1 MDIQPTRTIDLEKNE
16 LRQIT
21 VPNKQGYK
29 QKKIYKHLKIT
40 AKNKDIDKI
49 MSRSPINNKQNNYA
63 NVFSNNL
70 DYNDINYNINNYR
83 LNKINQIISNSNINI
98 ISNYNNLDNLNK
110 TPKSNFKNSNLMNFE
125 TEILKKEKFREN
137 SEIKI
142 INLNGNLNPN
152 NINRQANYI
161 NFNINKGIKVVSP
174 QININNAIRP
184 NHSFNDSSN
193 ILFLSGKNTVPKN
206 RVLNANN
213 LKNYII
219 NSMNKKALS
228 SSLNVQI
235 NRLKQNNNQEQ
246 EVLSGLVIYPENELM
261 RKTNSNAIL
270 KDKFN
275 FNEIEIEKID
285 IKKMIKQKFE
295 QEKNLINKKKNN
307 LYQYLILKGN
317 ASYLV
322 KNCMAHRV
330 NWIPVENPPENCN
343 SFNFKW
349 KELSYGI
356 DYNSLNRNPGMK
368 QIVNHFENH
377 YAISNKAN
385 MFINL
390 MKYCEQRKISVFK
403 YVPFTI
409 VFKIKDRRKIKNKD
423 KQSRWLEKLEKLK
436 DFIQNIEKSV
446 KNYSEIGKFYSDEEY
461 IKDKEK
467 RNEFERIQMI
477 KMNRRKKAKEL
488 EESTDSEKE
497 KEKNSKNEMDKELEK
512 DVKIK
517 EEKYN
522 GKFKVYSDIFPRLK
536 ITDKLPTRYKTG
548 EEKEK
553 DKAADRRIGNNTL
566 IEVPNTHYKGKNMWV
581 LKAVNL
587 NRGMCIKVVNSFEQM
602 EKVIKRFKNGVDY
615 RFTVEEIEEEKHQ
628 ENNLSEEET
637 TNSNNN
643 NNLAQQNEK
652 EIGKGK
658 EEISKKEIIKSEE
671 IKNKN
676 ENNSDNKKG
685 KEEEKEEK
693 IYNCTKI
700 LIQKYIENPLL
711 YKGRK
716 CDIRIWVLLTH
727 QMKVFLF
734 KEGHLKTCSVE
745 YDLNSN
751 NAFTHITNYSFQK
764 YNSNFQKFEKG
775 NEVPFYEFQK
785 FIDKEYPEKNY
796 KLKKDLMKQ
805 IKEIIS
811 LTMRSGKDKIN
822 KNGRS
827 HQFEIFGYDFMLDS
841 DFNVFL
847 IEINTNPGLEISSP
861 WIQIVVPRMLD
872 DALRLTVD
880 KVFEPM
886 YDFNKNYKG
895 NYTEEQKK
903 LLNDSKIN
911 FDFNAVDFD
920 MSKKSSSI
928 LSSSM
933 KSNTLSKQEANKNNI
948 FNINLDLD
956 EIDKKIIKSNFKE
969 KEKENDKDIEI
980 KNKQENEVYKDIN
993 NNKNKNIQSE
1003 NENLK
1008 AKGNKDEKSI
1018 KNNNKDKDK
1027 DKKGTV
1033 KQMKDEKYKKY
1044 ISPFPVPGYSL
1055 DENLW
1060 EFVCDLNTKDPF
1072 EINNEKETINNK
1084 DRETYTG
1091 IRHLLKKKEKRNKGE
1106 KGVSKKT
1113 NKGKKNK
1120 NKKIN
1125 K

>member
-1 MDIQPTRTIDLEKNE
+1 
-16 LRQIT
+16 
-21 VPNKQGYK
+21 
-29 QKKIYKHLKIT
+29 
-40 AKNKDIDKI
+40 
-49 MSRSPINNKQNNYA
+49 
-63 NVFSNNL
+63 L

-98 ISNYNNLDNLNK
+98 INNYSNLEYLNK
-110 TPKSNFKNSNLMNFE
+110 TPKSNYKNVGLMNFE
-125 TEILKKEKFREN
+125 TEIIKNEKYKENQEN
-137 SEIKI
+137 KI
-142 INLNGNLNPN
+142 MNKNSNLNPN
-152 NINRQANYI
+152 NINRQLNYI
-161 NFNINKGIKVVSP
+161 NFNINKGIKVINP
-174 QININNAIRP
+174 QFNINNAIRP
-184 NHSFNDSSN
+184 NNSFNDSSN
-193 ILFLSGKNTVPKN
+193 ILFLNGKNTIPKN
-206 RVLNANN
+206 RALNANN

-219 NSMNKKALS
+219 NSMNKRSLS

-235 NRLKQNNNQEQ
+235 NRLKQDYNQEL
-246 EVLSGLVIYPENELM
+246 LSGLVIYPESELM
-261 RKTNSNAIL
+261 KKTNNNGIF
-270 KDKFN
+270 KDKFEL
-275 FNEIEIEKID
+275 NEIEIEKID
-285 IKKMIKQKFE
+285 IKKMIKDKF
-295 QEKNLINKKKNN
+295 QREKDLLNKKKNN

-322 KNCMAHRV
+322 KYCMAHRV
-330 NWIPVENPPENCN
+330 NWIPVENPLENCN

-377 YAISNKAN
+377 YVISNKAN

-446 KNYSEIGKFYSDEEY
+446 KNYNEIGKFYTDEEY

-467 RNEFERIQMI
+467 RNEFERMQMI
-477 KMNRRKKAKEL
+477 KMNRRKKAKEQ
-488 EESTDSEKE
+488 EDSDDSEKG
-497 KEKNSKNEMDKELEK
+497 KEKNKNKNNKNEMDKELEK
-512 DVKIK
+512 EIKIK

-536 ITDKLPTRYKTG
+536 ITDKLPSRYKTG

-553 DKAADRRIGNNTL
+553 DKTIYRTIGNNTL
-566 IEVPNTHYKGKNMWV
+566 IEVPNTHFKGKNMWV

-602 EKVIKRFKNGVDY
+602 EKVINRFKNGVDY

-643 NNLAQQNEK
+643 NKLSEQKEK
-652 EIGKGK
+652 E
-658 EEISKKEIIKSEE
+658 EVTKKEMIKSEE
-671 IKNKN
+671 IKNKS
-676 ENNSDNKKG
+676 ENNSDSKKG

-745 YDLNSN
+745 YDLDSK

-796 KLKKDLMKQ
+796 KLKRDLMKK

-880 KVFEPM
+880 KVFEPI

-895 NYTEEQKK
+895 NYNEEQKK
-903 LLNDSKIN
+903 LLNDTKIN
-911 FDFNAVDFD
+911 YDFNAVDFD

-933 KSNTLSKQEANKNNI
+933 KLNTLSQKEANKNSI

-956 EIDKKIIKSNFKE
+956 EVDKKIIKANIK
-969 KEKENDKDIEI
+969 DKDKNQEI
-980 KNKQENEVYKDIN
+980 QNKQENEGNKDIN
-993 NNKNKNIQSE
+993 NNKNKIIKNE
-1003 NENLK
+1003 NENSK
-1008 AKGNKDEKSI
+1008 TKENKDDKII
-1018 KNNNKDKDK
+1018 KNNIKDK
-1027 DKKGTV
+1027 DKKGTL
-1033 KQMKDEKYKKY
+1033 KQMKDEKTKKY
-1044 ISPFPVPGYSL
+1044 KSPFPVPGYSL

-1084 DRETYTG
+1084 DREIYTG
-1091 IRHLLKKKEKRNKGE
+1091 IRHLLKKKEKRNKGD
-1106 KGVSKKT
+1106 KGVSKRI
-1113 NKGKKNK
+1113 NKGKKNN
-1120 NKKIN
+1120 NKKSN

>member
-1 MDIQPTRTIDLEKNE
+1 MDIQPVRTIDLEKNE
-16 LRQIT
+16 LRQVT

-49 MSRSPINNKQNNYA
+49 MSPSPINNKQNNYT
-63 NVFSNNL
+63 NKFLSNNL

-98 ISNYNNLDNLNK
+98 INNYSNLEYLNK
-110 TPKSNFKNSNLMNFE
+110 TPKSNYKNVGLMNFE
-125 TEILKKEKFREN
+125 TEIIKNEKYKENQEN
-137 SEIKI
+137 KI
-142 INLNGNLNPN
+142 MNKNSNLNPN
-152 NINRQANYI
+152 NINRQLNYI
-161 NFNINKGIKVVSP
+161 NFNINKGIKVINP
-174 QININNAIRP
+174 QFNINNAIRP
-184 NHSFNDSSN
+184 NNSFNDSSN
-193 ILFLSGKNTVPKN
+193 ILFLNGKNTIPKN
-206 RVLNANN
+206 RALNANN

-219 NSMNKKALS
+219 NSMNKRSLS

-235 NRLKQNNNQEQ
+235 NRLKQDYNQEL
-246 EVLSGLVIYPENELM
+246 LSGLVIYPESELM
-261 RKTNSNAIL
+261 KKTNNNGIF
-270 KDKFN
+270 KDKFEL
-275 FNEIEIEKID
+275 NEIEIEKID
-285 IKKMIKQKFE
+285 IKKMIKDKF
-295 QEKNLINKKKNN
+295 QREKDLLNKKKNN

-322 KNCMAHRV
+322 KYCMAHRV
-330 NWIPVENPPENCN
+330 NWIPVENPLENCN

-377 YAISNKAN
+377 YVISNKAN

-446 KNYSEIGKFYSDEEY
+446 KNYNEIGKFYTDEEY
-461 IKDKEK
+461 IKDKQK
-467 RNEFERIQMI
+467 RNEFERMQMI
-477 KMNRRKKAKEL
+477 KMNRRKKAKEQ
-488 EESTDSEKE
+488 EDSDDSEKG
-497 KEKNSKNEMDKELEK
+497 KEKNKNNKNEMDKELEK
-512 DVKIK
+512 EIKIK

-536 ITDKLPTRYKTG
+536 ITDKLPSRYKTG

-553 DKAADRRIGNNTL
+553 DKTIYRTIGNNTL
-566 IEVPNTHYKGKNMWV
+566 IEVPNTHFKGKNIWV

-602 EKVIKRFKNGVDY
+602 EKVINRFKNGVDY

-643 NNLAQQNEK
+643 NKLSEQKEK
-652 EIGKGK
+652 E
-658 EEISKKEIIKSEE
+658 EVTKKEMIKSEE
-671 IKNKN
+671 IKNKS
-676 ENNSDNKKG
+676 ENNSDSKKG

-745 YDLNSN
+745 YDLDSK

-785 FIDKEYPEKNY
+785 FIDDNYPEKNY
-796 KLKKDLMKQ
+796 KLNIDLMEK
-805 IKEIIS
+805 IKEIIFI
-811 LTMRSGKDKIN
+811 TMRSGKDKIN

-880 KVFEPM
+880 KVFEPI

-903 LLNDSKIN
+903 LLNDTKIN
-911 FDFNAVDFD
+911 YDFNAVDFD

-933 KSNTLSKQEANKNNI
+933 KLNTLSQKEANKNSI

-956 EIDKKIIKSNFKE
+956 EVDKKIIKANIK
-969 KEKENDKDIEI
+969 DKDKNQEI
-980 KNKQENEVYKDIN
+980 QNKQENEGNKDIN
-993 NNKNKNIQSE
+993 NNKNKIIKNE
-1003 NENLK
+1003 NENSK
-1008 AKGNKDEKSI
+1008 TKENKDDKII
-1018 KNNNKDKDK
+1018 KNNIKDK
-1027 DKKGTV
+1027 DKKGTL
-1033 KQMKDEKYKKY
+1033 KQMKDEKTKKY
-1044 ISPFPVPGYSL
+1044 KSPFPVPGYSL

-1084 DRETYTG
+1084 DREIYTG
-1091 IRHLLKKKEKRNKGE
+1091 IRHLLKKKEKRNKGD
-1106 KGVSKKT
+1106 KGVSKRI
-1113 NKGKKNK
+1113 NKGKKNN
-1120 NKKIN
+1120 NKKSN

>member
-643 NNLAQQNEK
+643 NNLAQPNEK

>member
-1 MDIQPTRTIDLEKNE
+1 MDIQPVRTIDLEKNE
-16 LRQIT
+16 LRQVT

-49 MSRSPINNKQNNYA
+49 MSPSPINNKQNNYT
-63 NVFSNNL
+63 NKFLSNNL

-98 ISNYNNLDNLNK
+98 INNYSNLEYLNK
-110 TPKSNFKNSNLMNFE
+110 TPKSNYKNVGLMNFE
-125 TEILKKEKFREN
+125 TEIIKNEKYKENQEN
-137 SEIKI
+137 KI
-142 INLNGNLNPN
+142 MNKNSNLNPN
-152 NINRQANYI
+152 NINRQLNYI
-161 NFNINKGIKVVSP
+161 NFNINKGIKVINP
-174 QININNAIRP
+174 QFNINNAIRP
-184 NHSFNDSSN
+184 NNSFNDSSN
-193 ILFLSGKNTVPKN
+193 ILFLNGKNTIPKN
-206 RVLNANN
+206 RALNANN

-219 NSMNKKALS
+219 NSMNKRSLS

-235 NRLKQNNNQEQ
+235 NRLKQDYNQEL
-246 EVLSGLVIYPENELM
+246 LSGLVIYPESELM
-261 RKTNSNAIL
+261 KKTNNNGIF
-270 KDKFN
+270 KDKFEL
-275 FNEIEIEKID
+275 NEIEIEKID
-285 IKKMIKQKFE
+285 IKKMIKDKF
-295 QEKNLINKKKNN
+295 QREKDLLNKKKNN

-322 KNCMAHRV
+322 KYCMAHRV
-330 NWIPVENPPENCN
+330 NWIPVENPLENCN

-377 YAISNKAN
+377 YVISNKAN

-446 KNYSEIGKFYSDEEY
+446 KNYNEIGKFYTDEEY

-467 RNEFERIQMI
+467 RNEFERMQMI
-477 KMNRRKKAKEL
+477 KMNRRKKAKEQ
-488 EESTDSEKE
+488 EDSNDSEKG
-497 KEKNSKNEMDKELEK
+497 KEKNKNKNNKNEMDKELEK
-512 DVKIK
+512 VIKIK

-536 ITDKLPTRYKTG
+536 ITDKLPSRYKTG

-553 DKAADRRIGNNTL
+553 DKTIYRTIGNNTL
-566 IEVPNTHYKGKNMWV
+566 IEVPNTHFKGKNMWV

-602 EKVIKRFKNGVDY
+602 EKVINRFKNGVDY

-643 NNLAQQNEK
+643 NKLSEQKEK
-652 EIGKGK
+652 E
-658 EEISKKEIIKSEE
+658 EVTKKEMIKSEE
-671 IKNKN
+671 IKNKS
-676 ENNSDNKKG
+676 ENNSDSKKG

-745 YDLNSN
+745 YDLDSK

-796 KLKKDLMKQ
+796 KLKRDLMKK

-880 KVFEPM
+880 KVFEPI

-895 NYTEEQKK
+895 NYNEEQKK
-903 LLNDSKIN
+903 LLNDTKIN
-911 FDFNAVDFD
+911 YDFNAVDFD
-920 MSKKSSSI
+920 MCKKSSSI

-933 KSNTLSKQEANKNNI
+933 KLNTLSQKEANKNSI

-956 EIDKKIIKSNFKE
+956 EVDKKIIKANIK
-969 KEKENDKDIEI
+969 DKDKNQEI
-980 KNKQENEVYKDIN
+980 QNKQENEGNKDNN
-993 NNKNKNIQSE
+993 NNKNKIIKNE
-1003 NENLK
+1003 NENSK
-1008 AKGNKDEKSI
+1008 TKENKDDKII
-1018 KNNNKDKDK
+1018 KNNIKDK
-1027 DKKGTV
+1027 DKKGTL
-1033 KQMKDEKYKKY
+1033 KQMKDEKTKKY
-1044 ISPFPVPGYSL
+1044 KSPFPVPGYSL

-1084 DRETYTG
+1084 DREIYTG
-1091 IRHLLKKKEKRNKGE
+1091 IRHLLKKKEKRIKGD
-1106 KGVSKKT
+1106 KGVSKRI
-1113 NKGKKNK
+1113 NKGKKNN
-1120 NKKIN
+1120 NKKSN

>member
-1 MDIQPTRTIDLEKNE
+1 MDIQPVRTIDLEKNE
-16 LRQIT
+16 LRQVT

-49 MSRSPINNKQNNYA
+49 MSPSPINNKQNNYT
-63 NVFSNNL
+63 NKFLSNNL

-98 ISNYNNLDNLNK
+98 INNYSNLEYLNK
-110 TPKSNFKNSNLMNFE
+110 TPKSNYKNVGLMNFE
-125 TEILKKEKFREN
+125 TEIIKNEKYKENQEN
-137 SEIKI
+137 KI
-142 INLNGNLNPN
+142 MNKNSNLNPN
-152 NINRQANYI
+152 NINRQLNYI
-161 NFNINKGIKVVSP
+161 NFNINKGIKVINP
-174 QININNAIRP
+174 QFNINNAIRP
-184 NHSFNDSSN
+184 NNSFNDSSN
-193 ILFLSGKNTVPKN
+193 ILFLNGKNTIPKN
-206 RVLNANN
+206 RALNANN

-219 NSMNKKALS
+219 NSMNKRSLS

-235 NRLKQNNNQEQ
+235 NRLKQDYNQEL
-246 EVLSGLVIYPENELM
+246 LSGLVIYPESELM
-261 RKTNSNAIL
+261 KKTNNNGIF
-270 KDKFN
+270 KDKFEL
-275 FNEIEIEKID
+275 NEIEIEKID
-285 IKKMIKQKFE
+285 IKKMIKDKF
-295 QEKNLINKKKNN
+295 QREKDLLNKKKNN

-322 KNCMAHRV
+322 KYCMAHRV
-330 NWIPVENPPENCN
+330 NWIPVENPLENCN

-377 YAISNKAN
+377 YVISNKAN

-446 KNYSEIGKFYSDEEY
+446 KNYNEIGKFYTDEEY

-467 RNEFERIQMI
+467 RNEFERMQMI
-477 KMNRRKKAKEL
+477 KMNRRKKAKEQ
-488 EESTDSEKE
+488 EDSDDSEKG
-497 KEKNSKNEMDKELEK
+497 KEKNKNKNNKNEMDKELEK
-512 DVKIK
+512 EIKIK

-536 ITDKLPTRYKTG
+536 ITDKLPSRYKTG

-553 DKAADRRIGNNTL
+553 DKTIYRTIGNNTL
-566 IEVPNTHYKGKNMWV
+566 IEVPNTHFKGKNMWV

-602 EKVIKRFKNGVDY
+602 EKVINRFKNGVDY

-643 NNLAQQNEK
+643 NKLSEQKEK
-652 EIGKGK
+652 E
-658 EEISKKEIIKSEE
+658 EVTKKEMIKSEE
-671 IKNKN
+671 IKNKS
-676 ENNSDNKKG
+676 ENNSDSKKG

-745 YDLNSN
+745 YDLDSK

-796 KLKKDLMKQ
+796 KLKRDLMKK

-861 WIQIVVPRMLD
+861 WIQIIVPRMLD

-880 KVFEPM
+880 KVFEPI

-895 NYTEEQKK
+895 NYNEEQKK
-903 LLNDSKIN
+903 LLNDTKIN
-911 FDFNAVDFD
+911 YDFNAVDFD

-933 KSNTLSKQEANKNNI
+933 KLNTLSQKEANKNSI

-956 EIDKKIIKSNFKE
+956 EVDKKIIKANIK
-969 KEKENDKDIEI
+969 DKDKNQEI
-980 KNKQENEVYKDIN
+980 QNKQENEVNKDIN
-993 NNKNKNIQSE
+993 NNKNKIIKNE
-1003 NENLK
+1003 NENSK
-1008 AKGNKDEKSI
+1008 TKENKDDKII
-1018 KNNNKDKDK
+1018 KNNIKDK
-1027 DKKGTV
+1027 DKKGTL
-1033 KQMKDEKYKKY
+1033 KQMKDEKTKKY
-1044 ISPFPVPGYSL
+1044 KSPFPVPGYSL

-1084 DRETYTG
+1084 DREIYTG
-1091 IRHLLKKKEKRNKGE
+1091 IRHLLKKKEKRNKGD
-1106 KGVSKKT
+1106 KGVSKRI
-1113 NKGKKNK
+1113 NKGKKNN
-1120 NKKIN
+1120 NKKSN

>member
-184 NHSFNDSSN
+184 YHSFNDSSN

-261 RKTNSNAIL
+261 KKTNSNAIL

-602 EKVIKRFKNGVDY
+602 EKVINRFKNGVDY

-643 NNLAQQNEK
+643 NNLAQPNEK

>member
-1 MDIQPTRTIDLEKNE
+1 MDIQPVRTIDLEKNE
-16 LRQIT
+16 LRQVT

-49 MSRSPINNKQNNYA
+49 MSPSPINNKQNNYT
-63 NVFSNNL
+63 NKFLSNNL

-98 ISNYNNLDNLNK
+98 INNYSNLEYLNK
-110 TPKSNFKNSNLMNFE
+110 TPKSNYKNVGLMNFE
-125 TEILKKEKFREN
+125 TEIIKNEKYKENQEN
-137 SEIKI
+137 KI
-142 INLNGNLNPN
+142 MNKNSNLNPN
-152 NINRQANYI
+152 NINRQLNYI
-161 NFNINKGIKVVSP
+161 NFNINKGIKVINP
-174 QININNAIRP
+174 QFNINNAIRP
-184 NHSFNDSSN
+184 NNSFNDSSN
-193 ILFLSGKNTVPKN
+193 ILFLNGKNTIPKN
-206 RVLNANN
+206 RALNANN

-219 NSMNKKALS
+219 NSMNKRSLS

-235 NRLKQNNNQEQ
+235 NRLKQDYNQEL
-246 EVLSGLVIYPENELM
+246 LSGLVIYPESELM
-261 RKTNSNAIL
+261 KKTNNNGIF
-270 KDKFN
+270 KDKFEL
-275 FNEIEIEKID
+275 NEIEIEKID
-285 IKKMIKQKFE
+285 IKKMIKDKF
-295 QEKNLINKKKNN
+295 QREKDLLNKKKNN

-322 KNCMAHRV
+322 KYCMAHRV
-330 NWIPVENPPENCN
+330 NWIPVENPLENCN

-377 YAISNKAN
+377 YVISNKAN

-446 KNYSEIGKFYSDEEY
+446 KNYNEIGKFYTDEEY

-467 RNEFERIQMI
+467 RNEFERMQMI
-477 KMNRRKKAKEL
+477 KMNRRKKAKEQ
-488 EESTDSEKE
+488 EDSDDSEKG
-497 KEKNSKNEMDKELEK
+497 KEKNKNKNNKNEMDKELEK
-512 DVKIK
+512 EIKIK

-522 GKFKVYSDIFPRLK
+522 GKFKVYSEIFPRLK
-536 ITDKLPTRYKTG
+536 ITDKLPSRYKTG

-553 DKAADRRIGNNTL
+553 DKTIYRTIGNNTL
-566 IEVPNTHYKGKNMWV
+566 IEVPNTHFKGKNMWV

-602 EKVIKRFKNGVDY
+602 EKVINRFKNGVDY

-643 NNLAQQNEK
+643 NKLSEQKEK
-652 EIGKGK
+652 E
-658 EEISKKEIIKSEE
+658 EVTKKEMIKSEE
-671 IKNKN
+671 IKNKS
-676 ENNSDNKKG
+676 ENNSDSKKG

-745 YDLNSN
+745 YDLDSK

-796 KLKKDLMKQ
+796 KLKRDLMKK

-880 KVFEPM
+880 KVFEPI

-895 NYTEEQKK
+895 NYNEEQKK
-903 LLNDSKIN
+903 LLNDTKIN
-911 FDFNAVDFD
+911 YDFNAVDFD

-933 KSNTLSKQEANKNNI
+933 KLNTLSQKEANKNSI

-956 EIDKKIIKSNFKE
+956 EVDKKIIKANIK
-969 KEKENDKDIEI
+969 DKDKNQEI
-980 KNKQENEVYKDIN
+980 QNKQENEGNKDIN
-993 NNKNKNIQSE
+993 NNKNKIIKNE
-1003 NENLK
+1003 NENSK
-1008 AKGNKDEKSI
+1008 TKENKDDKII
-1018 KNNNKDKDK
+1018 KNNIKDK
-1027 DKKGTV
+1027 DKKGTL
-1033 KQMKDEKYKKY
+1033 KQMKDEKTKKY
-1044 ISPFPVPGYSL
+1044 KSPFPVPGYSL

-1060 EFVCDLNTKDPF
+1060 EFVCDLNNKDPF

-1084 DRETYTG
+1084 DREIYTG
-1091 IRHLLKKKEKRNKGE
+1091 IRHLLKKKEKRIKGD
-1106 KGVSKKT
+1106 KGVSKRI
-1113 NKGKKNK
+1113 NKGKKNN
-1120 NKKIN
+1120 NKKSN

>member
-602 EKVIKRFKNGVDY
+602 EKVINRFKNGVDY

-643 NNLAQQNEK
+643 NNLAQPNEK

>member
-1 MDIQPTRTIDLEKNE
+1 MDIQPVRTIDLEKNE
-16 LRQIT
+16 LKQVT

-49 MSRSPINNKQNNYA
+49 MSPSPINNKQNNYT
-63 NVFSNNL
+63 NKFLSNNL

-98 ISNYNNLDNLNK
+98 INNYSNLEYLNK
-110 TPKSNFKNSNLMNFE
+110 TPKSNYKNVGLMNFE
-125 TEILKKEKFREN
+125 TEIIKNEKYKENQEN
-137 SEIKI
+137 KI
-142 INLNGNLNPN
+142 MNKNSNLNPN
-152 NINRQANYI
+152 NINRQLNYI
-161 NFNINKGIKVVSP
+161 NFNINKGIKVINP
-174 QININNAIRP
+174 QFNINNAIRP
-184 NHSFNDSSN
+184 NNSFNDSSN
-193 ILFLSGKNTVPKN
+193 ILFLNGKNTIPKN
-206 RVLNANN
+206 RALNANN

-219 NSMNKKALS
+219 NSMNKRSLS

-235 NRLKQNNNQEQ
+235 NRLKQDYNQEL
-246 EVLSGLVIYPENELM
+246 LSGLVIYPESELM
-261 RKTNSNAIL
+261 KKTNNNGIF
-270 KDKFN
+270 KDKFEL
-275 FNEIEIEKID
+275 NEIEIEKID
-285 IKKMIKQKFE
+285 IKKMIKDKF
-295 QEKNLINKKKNN
+295 QREKDLLNKKKNN

-322 KNCMAHRV
+322 KYCMAHRV
-330 NWIPVENPPENCN
+330 NWIPVENPLENCN

-377 YAISNKAN
+377 YVISNKAN

-446 KNYSEIGKFYSDEEY
+446 KNYNEIGKFYTDEEY

-467 RNEFERIQMI
+467 RNEFERMQMI
-477 KMNRRKKAKEL
+477 KMNRRKKAKEQ
-488 EESTDSEKE
+488 EDSDDSEKG
-497 KEKNSKNEMDKELEK
+497 KEKNKNKNNKNEMDKELEK
-512 DVKIK
+512 EIKIK

-536 ITDKLPTRYKTG
+536 ITDKLPSRYKTG

-553 DKAADRRIGNNTL
+553 DKTIYRTIGNNTL
-566 IEVPNTHYKGKNMWV
+566 IEVPNTHFKGKNMWV

-602 EKVIKRFKNGVDY
+602 EKVINRFKNGVDY

-643 NNLAQQNEK
+643 NKLSEQKEK
-652 EIGKGK
+652 E
-658 EEISKKEIIKSEE
+658 EVTKKEMIKSEE
-671 IKNKN
+671 IKNKS
-676 ENNSDNKKG
+676 ENNSDSKKG

-745 YDLNSN
+745 YDLDSK

-796 KLKKDLMKQ
+796 KLKRDLMKK

-880 KVFEPM
+880 KVFEPI

-895 NYTEEQKK
+895 NYNEEQKK
-903 LLNDSKIN
+903 LLNDTKIN
-911 FDFNAVDFD
+911 YDFNAVDFD

-933 KSNTLSKQEANKNNI
+933 KLNTLSQKEANKNSI

-956 EIDKKIIKSNFKE
+956 EVDKKIIKANIK
-969 KEKENDKDIEI
+969 DKDKNQEI
-980 KNKQENEVYKDIN
+980 QNKQENEGNKDIN
-993 NNKNKNIQSE
+993 NNKNKIIKNE
-1003 NENLK
+1003 NENSK
-1008 AKGNKDEKSI
+1008 TKENKDDKII
-1018 KNNNKDKDK
+1018 KNNIKDK
-1027 DKKGTV
+1027 DKKGTL
-1033 KQMKDEKYKKY
+1033 KQMKDEKTKKY
-1044 ISPFPVPGYSL
+1044 KSPFPVPGYSL

-1084 DRETYTG
+1084 DREIYTG
-1091 IRHLLKKKEKRNKGE
+1091 IRHLLKKKEKRIKGD
-1106 KGVSKKT
+1106 KGVSKRI
-1113 NKGKKNK
+1113 NKGKKNN
-1120 NKKIN
+1120 NKKSN

>member
-1 MDIQPTRTIDLEKNE
+1 MDIQPVRTIDLEKNE

-21 VPNKQGYK
+21 VPNKQGNK

-40 AKNKDIDKI
+40 ARNKDIDGI
-49 MSRSPINNKQNNYA
+49 MSPSPINHNLRNYT
-63 NVFSNNL
+63 NILVPYNL
-70 DYNDINYNINNYR
+70 DYNDFNYNINNYR

-98 ISNYNNLDNLNK
+98 INNYNNIEYLNK
-110 TPKSNFKNSNLMNFE
+110 TPKSNYKNGALMNFE
-125 TEILKKEKFREN
+125 TEVIKNEKHKENQEN
-137 SEIKI
+137 KI
-142 INLNGNLNPN
+142 MNKNRYLNPS
-152 NINRQANYI
+152 NINRQLNYM
-161 NFNINKGIKVVSP
+161 NYNINKGIKVVNP
-174 QININNAIRP
+174 QINLNNAIRP
-184 NHSFNDSSN
+184 NNSFNDSSN
-193 ILFLSGKNTVPKN
+193 MLFLNGKNTIPKN
-206 RVLNANN
+206 RALNTNN

-219 NSMNKKALS
+219 NSMNKRSLS

-235 NRLKQNNNQEQ
+235 NRLKQDKNQEL
-246 EVLSGLVIYPENELM
+246 LSGLVIYPESELM
-261 RKTNSNAIL
+261 RKTNNYGIF
-270 KDKFN
+270 KDKFE
-275 FNEIEIEKID
+275 FNELEIEKID
-285 IKKMIKQKFE
+285 IKKMIKDKFQK
-295 QEKNLINKKKNN
+295 EKDLLNKKKNN

-322 KNCMAHRV
+322 QYCMAHRI
-330 NWIPVENPPENCN
+330 NWIPAENPSDN
-343 SFNFKW
+343 SNIFNFKW

-377 YAISNKAN
+377 YVISNKAN

-409 VFKIKDRRKIKNKD
+409 VFKIKDSRKIKNKD

-446 KNYSEIGKFYSDEEY
+446 KNYNEIGKFYLDEDY

-488 EESTDSEKE
+488 EESDDSDKS
-497 KEKNSKNEMDKELEK
+497 KEKNKNNKNEMDKELEK
-512 DVKIK
+512 EIKIK

-548 EEKEK
+548 EENEK
-553 DKAADRRIGNNTL
+553 DKANYRTIGNNTL
-566 IEVPNTHYKGKNMWV
+566 IEVPNTHFKGKNMWV

-587 NRGMCIKVVNSFEQM
+587 NRGMCIKIVNSFEQM
-602 EKVIKRFKNGVDY
+602 EKVINRFKNGVDY

-637 TNSNNN
+637 TNSNNKN
-643 NNLAQQNEK
+643 KSTDQKEK
-652 EIGKGK
+652 EKN
-658 EEISKKEIIKSEE
+658 EISKKEMIKPEE

-745 YDLNSN
+745 YDLDSN

-796 KLKKDLMKQ
+796 KIKRDLMKK

-880 KVFEPM
+880 KVFEPL

-928 LSSSM
+928 LSDSM
-933 KSNTLSKQEANKNNI
+933 KLNKLPQKEVNKNSI

-956 EIDKKIIKSNFKE
+956 EVDKKMSKANIKE
-969 KEKENDKDIEI
+969 KDKDKDKNQEI
-980 KNKQENEVYKDIN
+980 QNKQENEVNKSIN
-993 NNKNKNIQSE
+993 NNQKKIIKSE
-1003 NENLK
+1003 NEISKTKENKEEKLIKNNIKDNNKKGTLK
-1008 AKGNKDEKSI
+1008 QTKDEK
-1018 KNNNKDKDK
+1018 
-1027 DKKGTV
+1027 T
-1033 KQMKDEKYKKY
+1033 KKY
-1044 ISPFPVPGYSL
+1044 ISPFPVPGYL
-1055 DENLW
+1055 PDENLW
-1060 EFVCDLNTKDPF
+1060 EFVCDLNSKDPF

-1084 DRETYTG
+1084 DREIYTG

-1106 KGVSKKT
+1106 KGVTKKI
-1113 NKGKKNK
+1113 KKKKKNK
-1120 NKKIN
+1120 DKKSNK
-1125 K
+1125 

>member
-1 MDIQPTRTIDLEKNE
+1 MDIQPVRTIDLEKNE
-16 LRQIT
+16 LKQVT

-49 MSRSPINNKQNNYA
+49 MSPSPINNKQNNYT
-63 NVFSNNL
+63 NKFLSNNL

-98 ISNYNNLDNLNK
+98 INNYSNLEYLNK
-110 TPKSNFKNSNLMNFE
+110 TPKSNYKNVGLMNFE
-125 TEILKKEKFREN
+125 TEIIKNEKYKENQEN
-137 SEIKI
+137 KI
-142 INLNGNLNPN
+142 MNKNSNLNPN
-152 NINRQANYI
+152 NINRQLNYI
-161 NFNINKGIKVVSP
+161 NFNINKGIKVINP
-174 QININNAIRP
+174 QFNINNAIRP
-184 NHSFNDSSN
+184 NNSFNDSSN
-193 ILFLSGKNTVPKN
+193 ILFLNGKNTIPKN
-206 RVLNANN
+206 RALNANN

-219 NSMNKKALS
+219 NSMNKRSLS

-235 NRLKQNNNQEQ
+235 NRLKQDYNQEL
-246 EVLSGLVIYPENELM
+246 LSGLVIYPESELM
-261 RKTNSNAIL
+261 KKTNNNGIF
-270 KDKFN
+270 KDKFEL
-275 FNEIEIEKID
+275 NEIEIEKID
-285 IKKMIKQKFE
+285 IKKMIKDKF
-295 QEKNLINKKKNN
+295 QREKDLLNKKKNN

-322 KNCMAHRV
+322 KYCMAHRV
-330 NWIPVENPPENCN
+330 NWIPVENPLENCN

-377 YAISNKAN
+377 YVISNKAN

-446 KNYSEIGKFYSDEEY
+446 KNYNEIGKFYTDEEY

-467 RNEFERIQMI
+467 RNEFERMQMI
-477 KMNRRKKAKEL
+477 KMNRRKKAKEQ
-488 EESTDSEKE
+488 EDSDDSEKG
-497 KEKNSKNEMDKELEK
+497 KEKNKNKNNKNEMDKELEK
-512 DVKIK
+512 EIKIK

-536 ITDKLPTRYKTG
+536 ITDKLPSRYKTG

-553 DKAADRRIGNNTL
+553 DKTIYRTIGNNTL
-566 IEVPNTHYKGKNMWV
+566 IEVPNTHFKGKNMWV

-602 EKVIKRFKNGVDY
+602 EKVINRFKNGVDY

-643 NNLAQQNEK
+643 NKLSEQKEK
-652 EIGKGK
+652 E
-658 EEISKKEIIKSEE
+658 EVTKKEMIKSEE
-671 IKNKN
+671 IKNKS
-676 ENNSDNKKG
+676 ENNSDSKKG

-745 YDLNSN
+745 YDLDSK

-796 KLKKDLMKQ
+796 KLKRDLMKK

-880 KVFEPM
+880 KVFEPI

-895 NYTEEQKK
+895 NYNEEQKK
-903 LLNDSKIN
+903 LLNDTKIN
-911 FDFNAVDFD
+911 YDFNAVDFD

-933 KSNTLSKQEANKNNI
+933 KLNTLSQKEANKNSI

-956 EIDKKIIKSNFKE
+956 EVDKKIIKANIK
-969 KEKENDKDIEI
+969 DKDKNQEI
-980 KNKQENEVYKDIN
+980 QNKQENEGNKDNN
-993 NNKNKNIQSE
+993 NNKNKIIKNE
-1003 NENLK
+1003 NENSK
-1008 AKGNKDEKSI
+1008 TKENKDDKII
-1018 KNNNKDKDK
+1018 KNNIKDK
-1027 DKKGTV
+1027 DKKGTL
-1033 KQMKDEKYKKY
+1033 KQMKDEKTKKY
-1044 ISPFPVPGYSL
+1044 KSPFPVPGYSL

-1084 DRETYTG
+1084 DREIYTG
-1091 IRHLLKKKEKRNKGE
+1091 IRHLLKKKEKRIKGD
-1106 KGVSKKT
+1106 KGVSKRI
-1113 NKGKKNK
+1113 NKGKKNN
-1120 NKKIN
+1120 NKKSN

>member
-1 MDIQPTRTIDLEKNE
+1 MDIQPVRTIDLEKNE

-21 VPNKQGYK
+21 VPNKQGNK

-40 AKNKDIDKI
+40 ARNKDIDGI
-49 MSRSPINNKQNNYA
+49 MSPSPINHNLRNYT
-63 NVFSNNL
+63 NILVPYNL
-70 DYNDINYNINNYR
+70 DYNDFNYNINNYR

-98 ISNYNNLDNLNK
+98 INNYNNIEYLNK
-110 TPKSNFKNSNLMNFE
+110 TPKSNYKNGALMNFE
-125 TEILKKEKFREN
+125 TEVIKNEKLKEN
-137 SEIKI
+137 QENKI
-142 INLNGNLNPN
+142 MNKNRYLNPS
-152 NINRQANYI
+152 NINRQLNYM
-161 NFNINKGIKVVSP
+161 NYNINKGIKVVNP
-174 QININNAIRP
+174 QINLNNAIRP
-184 NHSFNDSSN
+184 NNSFNDSSN
-193 ILFLSGKNTVPKN
+193 MLFLNGKNTIPKN
-206 RVLNANN
+206 RALNTNN

-219 NSMNKKALS
+219 NSMNKRSLS

-235 NRLKQNNNQEQ
+235 NRLKQDKNQEL
-246 EVLSGLVIYPENELM
+246 LSGLVIYPESELM
-261 RKTNSNAIL
+261 RKTNNYGIF
-270 KDKFN
+270 KDKFE
-275 FNEIEIEKID
+275 FNELEIEKID
-285 IKKMIKQKFE
+285 IKKMIKDKFQK
-295 QEKNLINKKKNN
+295 EKDLLNKKKNN

-322 KNCMAHRV
+322 TYCMAHRV
-330 NWIPVENPPENCN
+330 NWIPVENPSENCN

-377 YAISNKAN
+377 YVISNKAN

-409 VFKIKDRRKIKNKD
+409 VFKIKDSRKIKNKD

-446 KNYSEIGKFYSDEEY
+446 KNYNEIGKFYLDEDY

-488 EESTDSEKE
+488 EESDDSDKS
-497 KEKNSKNEMDKELEK
+497 KEKNKNNKNEMDKELEK
-512 DVKIK
+512 EIKIK

-548 EEKEK
+548 EENEK
-553 DKAADRRIGNNTL
+553 DKANYRTIGNNTL
-566 IEVPNTHYKGKNMWV
+566 IEVPNTHFKGKNMWV

-587 NRGMCIKVVNSFEQM
+587 NRGMCIKIVNSFEQM
-602 EKVIKRFKNGVDY
+602 EKVINRFKNGVDY

-637 TNSNNN
+637 TNSNNKN
-643 NNLAQQNEK
+643 KSTDQKEK
-652 EIGKGK
+652 EKN
-658 EEISKKEIIKSEE
+658 EISKKEMIKPEE

-745 YDLNSN
+745 YDLDSN

-796 KLKKDLMKQ
+796 KIKRDLMKK

-811 LTMRSGKDKIN
+811 LTMRSGKDKSN

-880 KVFEPM
+880 KVFEPL

-928 LSSSM
+928 LSDSM
-933 KSNTLSKQEANKNNI
+933 KLNKLPQKEVNKNSI

-956 EIDKKIIKSNFKE
+956 EVDKKMSKANIKE
-969 KEKENDKDIEI
+969 EDKDKNQEI
-980 KNKQENEVYKDIN
+980 QNKQENEVNKSIN
-993 NNKNKNIQSE
+993 NNQKKIIKSE
-1003 NENLK
+1003 NEISK
-1008 AKGNKDEKSI
+1008 TKENKDEKLI
-1018 KNNNKDKDK
+1018 KNNIKDNN
-1027 DKKGTV
+1027 KKGTL
-1033 KQMKDEKYKKY
+1033 KQTKDEKTKKY
-1044 ISPFPVPGYSL
+1044 ISPFPVPGYL
-1055 DENLW
+1055 PDENLW
-1060 EFVCDLNTKDPF
+1060 EFVCDLNSKDPF

-1084 DRETYTG
+1084 DREIYTG

-1106 KGVSKKT
+1106 KGVSKKI
-1113 NKGKKNK
+1113 NKRKKNK
-1120 NKKIN
+1120 DKKSNK
-1125 K
+1125 

>member
-1 MDIQPTRTIDLEKNE
+1 MDIQPVRTIDLEKNE
-16 LRQIT
+16 LKQVT

-49 MSRSPINNKQNNYA
+49 MSPSPINNKQNNYT
-63 NVFSNNL
+63 NKFLSNNL

-98 ISNYNNLDNLNK
+98 INNYSNLEYLNK
-110 TPKSNFKNSNLMNFE
+110 TPKSNYKNVGLMNFE
-125 TEILKKEKFREN
+125 TEIIKNEKYKENQEN
-137 SEIKI
+137 KI
-142 INLNGNLNPN
+142 MNKNNNLNPN
-152 NINRQANYI
+152 NINRQLNYI
-161 NFNINKGIKVVSP
+161 NFNINKGIKVINP
-174 QININNAIRP
+174 QFNINNAIRP
-184 NHSFNDSSN
+184 NNSFNDSSN
-193 ILFLSGKNTVPKN
+193 ILFLNGKNTIPKN
-206 RVLNANN
+206 RALNANN

-219 NSMNKKALS
+219 NSMNKRSLS

-235 NRLKQNNNQEQ
+235 NRLKQDYNQEL
-246 EVLSGLVIYPENELM
+246 LSGLVIYPESELM
-261 RKTNSNAIL
+261 KKTNNNGIF
-270 KDKFN
+270 KDKFEL
-275 FNEIEIEKID
+275 NEIEIEKID
-285 IKKMIKQKFE
+285 IKKMIKDKF
-295 QEKNLINKKKNN
+295 QREKDLLNKKKNN

-322 KNCMAHRV
+322 KYCMAHRV
-330 NWIPVENPPENCN
+330 NWIPVENPLENCN

-377 YAISNKAN
+377 YVISNKAN

-446 KNYSEIGKFYSDEEY
+446 KNYNEIGKFYTDEEY

-467 RNEFERIQMI
+467 RNEFERMQMI
-477 KMNRRKKAKEL
+477 KMNRRKKAKEQ
-488 EESTDSEKE
+488 EDSDDSEKG
-497 KEKNSKNEMDKELEK
+497 KEKNKNKNNKNEMDKELEK
-512 DVKIK
+512 EIKIK

-536 ITDKLPTRYKTG
+536 ITDKLPSRYKTG

-553 DKAADRRIGNNTL
+553 DKTIYRTIGNNTL
-566 IEVPNTHYKGKNMWV
+566 IEVPNTHFKGKNMWV

-602 EKVIKRFKNGVDY
+602 EKVINRFKNGVDY

-643 NNLAQQNEK
+643 NKLSEQKEK
-652 EIGKGK
+652 E
-658 EEISKKEIIKSEE
+658 EVTKKEMIKSEE
-671 IKNKN
+671 IKNKS
-676 ENNSDNKKG
+676 ENNSKSKKE

-745 YDLNSN
+745 YDLDSK

-796 KLKKDLMKQ
+796 KLKRDLMKK

-880 KVFEPM
+880 KVFEPI

-895 NYTEEQKK
+895 NYNEEQKK
-903 LLNDSKIN
+903 LLNDTKIN
-911 FDFNAVDFD
+911 YDFNAVDFD

-933 KSNTLSKQEANKNNI
+933 KLNTLSQKEANKNSI

-956 EIDKKIIKSNFKE
+956 EVDKKIIKANIK
-969 KEKENDKDIEI
+969 DKDKNQEI
-980 KNKQENEVYKDIN
+980 QNKQENEGNKDNN
-993 NNKNKNIQSE
+993 NNKNKIIKNE
-1003 NENLK
+1003 NENSK
-1008 AKGNKDEKSI
+1008 TKENKDDKII
-1018 KNNNKDKDK
+1018 KNNIKDK
-1027 DKKGTV
+1027 DKKGTL
-1033 KQMKDEKYKKY
+1033 KQMKDEKTKKY
-1044 ISPFPVPGYSL
+1044 KSPFPVPGYSL

-1084 DRETYTG
+1084 DREIYTG
-1091 IRHLLKKKEKRNKGE
+1091 IRHLLKKKEKRIKGD
-1106 KGVSKKT
+1106 KGVSKRI
-1113 NKGKKNK
+1113 NKGKKNN
-1120 NKKIN
+1120 NKKSN

>member
-1 MDIQPTRTIDLEKNE
+1 MDIQPVRTIDLEKNE
-16 LRQIT
+16 LRQVT

-49 MSRSPINNKQNNYA
+49 MSPSPINNKQNNYT
-63 NVFSNNL
+63 NKFLSNNL

-98 ISNYNNLDNLNK
+98 INNYSNLEYLNK
-110 TPKSNFKNSNLMNFE
+110 TPKSNYKNVGLMNFE
-125 TEILKKEKFREN
+125 TEIIKNEKYKENQEN
-137 SEIKI
+137 KI
-142 INLNGNLNPN
+142 MNKNSNLNPN
-152 NINRQANYI
+152 NINRQLNYI
-161 NFNINKGIKVVSP
+161 NFNINKGIKVINP
-174 QININNAIRP
+174 QFNINNAIRP
-184 NHSFNDSSN
+184 NNSFNDSSN
-193 ILFLSGKNTVPKN
+193 ILFLNGKNTIPKN
-206 RVLNANN
+206 RALNANN

-219 NSMNKKALS
+219 NSMNKRSLS

-235 NRLKQNNNQEQ
+235 NRLKQDYNQEL
-246 EVLSGLVIYPENELM
+246 LSGLVIYPESELM
-261 RKTNSNAIL
+261 KKTNNNGIF
-270 KDKFN
+270 KDKFEL
-275 FNEIEIEKID
+275 NEIEIEKID
-285 IKKMIKQKFE
+285 IKKMIKDKF
-295 QEKNLINKKKNN
+295 QREKDLLNKKKNN

-322 KNCMAHRV
+322 KYCMAHRV
-330 NWIPVENPPENCN
+330 NWIPVENPLENCN

-377 YAISNKAN
+377 YVISNKAN

-446 KNYSEIGKFYSDEEY
+446 KNYNEIGKFYTDEEY

-467 RNEFERIQMI
+467 RNEFERMQMI
-477 KMNRRKKAKEL
+477 KMNRRKKAKEQ
-488 EESTDSEKE
+488 EDSDDSEKG
-497 KEKNSKNEMDKELEK
+497 KEKNKNKNNKNEMDKELEK
-512 DVKIK
+512 EIKIK

-536 ITDKLPTRYKTG
+536 ITDKLPSRYKTG

-553 DKAADRRIGNNTL
+553 DKTIYRTIGNNTL
-566 IEVPNTHYKGKNMWV
+566 IEVPNTHFKGKNMWV

-602 EKVIKRFKNGVDY
+602 EKVINRFKNGVDY

-643 NNLAQQNEK
+643 NKLSEQKEK
-652 EIGKGK
+652 E
-658 EEISKKEIIKSEE
+658 EVTKKEMIKSEE
-671 IKNKN
+671 IKNKSQ
-676 ENNSDNKKG
+676 NNSDSKKG

-745 YDLNSN
+745 YDLDSK

-796 KLKKDLMKQ
+796 KLKRDLMKK

-880 KVFEPM
+880 KVFEPI

-895 NYTEEQKK
+895 NYNEEQKK
-903 LLNDSKIN
+903 LLNDTKIN
-911 FDFNAVDFD
+911 YDFNAVDFD

-933 KSNTLSKQEANKNNI
+933 KLNTLSQKEANKNSI

-956 EIDKKIIKSNFKE
+956 EVDKKIIKANIK
-969 KEKENDKDIEI
+969 DKDKNQEI
-980 KNKQENEVYKDIN
+980 QNKQENEGNKDNN
-993 NNKNKNIQSE
+993 NNKNKIIKNE
-1003 NENLK
+1003 NENSK
-1008 AKGNKDEKSI
+1008 TKENKDDKII
-1018 KNNNKDKDK
+1018 KNNIKDK
-1027 DKKGTV
+1027 DKKGTL
-1033 KQMKDEKYKKY
+1033 KQMKDEKTKKY
-1044 ISPFPVPGYSL
+1044 KSPFPVPGYSL

-1084 DRETYTG
+1084 DREIYTG
-1091 IRHLLKKKEKRNKGE
+1091 IRHLLKKKEKRIKGD
-1106 KGVSKKT
+1106 KGVSKRI
-1113 NKGKKNK
+1113 NKGKKNN
-1120 NKKIN
+1120 NKKSN